1 MSEPISRMMTRQVQ
15 GVGVDD
21 TLDQVEALLARHR
34 LHWVPVY
41 GEQAEIVGVIST
53 TDLLQARARGQS
65 AGQTRA
71 WQVCSYRPIVVPP
84 DTPVDAVAR
93 LMVERRVHHVVVA
106 RDGQIEG
113 VVSSLDFVRAHA

>member
-21 TLDQVEALLARHR
+21 TLDQVEALLARHH